1 MKQVTHTLKDG
12 RVEVADVPVP
22 TLADKFV
29 LVRTTA
35 SVISAGTEKTKIDM
49 GRKSLLQK
57 ARSRPDLVQQV
68 LRKIRSEGLGKTF
81 STVNTRLAAAN
92 PLGYSS
98 AGVAVAVGGLVE
110 GLRPGD
116 RVACGGA
123 GYANHAEYAVVP
135 KNLVVK
141 VPAEVSDEEA
151 AFATLGAIALQGV
164 RLADPKLGET
174 VLVLGLGLLGQITV
188 QLLRANGC
196 RVLGTDLDPS
206 LVALAGRFGATGVA
220 ASDTEVACR
229 ELTGGHGVDAVLV
242 CAGTSSNQPIE
253 LCGRITREKG
263 RVVVVGAVNMDI
275 PREDYFKKEISVVI
289 SRSYGPGRYD
299 PGYEENGNDYPLGY
313 VRFTEQRNMQTIVD
327 LIAQRRL
334 DVRSLITHRFS
345 LEQAVQAYGL
355 IEGEKREPY
364 LGIVMTYAGAAQSA
378 PEPARLNVNSRPL
391 ERTRIGMSMV
401 GAGNYATA
409 SLLPVLRESAEVE
422 LRGLVTSS
430 GRTAAGVAKQFG
442 FHFCASALQEV
453 LNDDTDAVLVATRH
467 DTHAPYVCE
476 ALRSRKHVYV
486 EKPLALQMQELA
498 DVAAAHA
505 ASGGSQLMI
514 GFNRRWAPL
523 TLELRRHFESVRAP
537 RMVDIRVN
545 AGFIPPEHWIQD
557 PQAGGGR
564 LIGEA
569 CHFIDLASALIGAE
583 PVEVHTFGVLKPG
596 VAALLND
603 NVCVSLRFADG
614 SVASVTYTAD
624 GSKAMAKERVEMF
637 GGGRSAV
644 IDDFREA
651 ELFSGDTTSR
661 RIRAAGQ
668 DKGQK
673 AMLQAW
679 IAGLRSGVP
688 ALPIDTAL
696 AVSAATIAAVESMLV
711 GGPVSVGAWLW
722 QAAGVADAPA
732 GRNVASGG
740 VNTQS
745 ASAAHGT

>member
-1 MKQVTHTLKDG
+1 MKQVTHILKNG
-12 RVEVADVPVP
+12 QVEVSDVPIP
-22 TLADKFV
+22 ALTDKFV

-68 LRKIRSEGLGKTF
+68 IRKLRTEGLAKTF
-81 STVNTRLAAAN
+81 STVNTRLTAAN
-92 PLGYSS
+92 ALGYSS

-110 GLRPGD
+110 SLKPGD

-123 GYANHAEYAVVP
+123 GYANHAEFAVVP

-141 VPAEVSDEEA
+141 VPAEVTDEEA

-196 RVLGTDLDPS
+196 RVLGTDLDES
-206 LVALAGRFGATGVA
+206 LVGLAAKFGAISVP
-220 ASDTEVACR
+220 ASDADVACR
-229 ELTGGHGVDAVLV
+229 GLTGGSGVDAVLV

-253 LCGRITREKG
+253 LCGRVTREKG
-263 RVVVVGAVNMDI
+263 RVVVVGAVRMDI
-275 PREDYFKKEISVVI
+275 PREDFFKKEISVVI

-299 PGYEENGNDYPLGY
+299 PDYEENGNDYPIGY
-313 VRFTEQRNMQTIVD
+313 VRFTEQRNMQTIID

-334 DVRSLITHRFS
+334 DVRSLITHRFD
-345 LEQAVQAYGL
+345 LEDAVKAYGL

-364 LGIVMTYAGAAQSA
+364 LGIVMNYGAGAGATA
-378 PEPARLNVNSRPL
+378 DRARLNVHSGPL
-391 ERTRIGMSMV
+391 QRERIGLSMV

-409 SLLPVLRESAEVE
+409 SLLPVLRESSEVE

-442 FHFCASALQEV
+442 FRFCASALAEV
-453 LNDDTDAVLVATRH
+453 LADDTDVVIIATRH
-467 DTHAPYVCE
+467 NTHAPYVCE
-476 ALRSRKHVYV
+476 ALRAGKHVYV
-486 EKPLALQMQELA
+486 EKPLALNMDELVEIA
-498 DVAAAHA
+498 DAHA
-505 ASGGSQLMI
+505 AAGDKQVMV

-523 TLELRRHFESVRAP
+523 TRELQRHFEPVRAP
-537 RMVDIRVN
+537 RVVNIRVN
-545 AGFIPPEHWIQD
+545 AGFIPSDHWIQD

-564 LIGEA
+564 VIGEA
-569 CHFIDLASALIGAE
+569 CHFIDLASALVGSDPIG
-583 PVEVHTFGVLKPG
+583 VHAFGVAKPE

-614 SVASVTYTAD
+614 SIANITYTAD
-624 GSKAMAKERVEMF
+624 GSKAMHKEHIEMF
-637 GGGRSAV
+637 GGARSAM

-651 ELFSGDTTSR
+651 TLYTGDEASR
-661 RIRAAGQ
+661 RVRGPGQ

-673 AMLQAW
+673 AMLLGW
-679 IAGLRSGVP
+679 IAGLRSGAP
-688 ALPIDTAL
+688 ALSMQTAL
-696 AVSAATIAAVESMLV
+696 AVSAASIGAVESMSV
-711 GGPVSVGAWLW
+711 GGPIAIGPRLW
-722 QAAGVADAPA
+722 QRSHAG
-732 GRNVASGG
+732 GAS
-740 VNTQS
+740 T
-745 ASAAHGT
+745 